1 MLFSIVDHFI
11 TSSYKTCMYNQWI
24 KYLLSLPAAIIEKA
38 EAQLE
43 KALEMKVTLKRKKS
57 VILGFAGS
65 GKTHTL
71 ALLLCNELPSKRVS
85 TQCFKL
91 PVRSIGLRRFQMS
104 PSSKSCAEIS
114 QSEFSRRIMRSGKD
128 SLPKISRSSTESKVV
143 IEQVELTLNEG
154 KDLPQNNLASKVKAD
169 LLRDYFYAYKVKPL
183 SDEVVAE
190 INDSGGQPQFLEILP
205 RFVSGL
211 SIAIVVTN
219 LSERLDKCPTSYY
232 YGKDGVLVGEGE
244 PSKITNEQMLRQFLQ
259 MVVSQSQGNSQ
270 IKFIIVGTHR
280 DMEHVCSE
288 SREEKERKLSNMV
301 KSFDLGD
308 NVVYADPKCKKL
320 IFAVNA
326 KDPNETDYEMGR
338 KVMEVVMDKD
348 GAEIINI
355 PLKFHLLEKTLRE
368 MSTTGQIAFT
378 LSEVMQNVRE
388 YFNNEM
394 SLREGLHYLEQSN
407 RIFYFRELFPDKV
420 IGDPQLL
427 LNMVT
432 RIVVEHIKLN
442 SGIDTGRT
450 MYAGWK
456 KFKEQGILTVEILKK
471 ISNCYDSHFTPEDM
485 LKLLE
490 ELLIC
495 FRMNPGEFLM
505 PCLLSTQTCSPRI
518 ESPTANPM
526 LQFSMMLHF
535 PRGIARIGIYC
546 STICKLIT
554 GEGWKHCEYSKV
566 SRNLFCLTH
575 HDVFGGVTCVQDYYD
590 SFFQVTFHFPSDAK
604 LYPKILP
611 DTCVALRDT
620 VKKVIKEVTRAL
632 CYRPDEPELAFECE
646 EHRTASHSLHP
657 ARYIKDCPSLLCTK
671 DSWISTALTEQH
683 KLWLGECVS
692 AVVVTNEDK
701 VDNS

>member
-1 MLFSIVDHFI
+1 
-11 TSSYKTCMYNQWI
+11 MYNQWI
-24 KYLLSLPAAIIEKA
+24 KYLLSLPAAFIEKDRA
-38 EAQLE
+38 KLE
-43 KALEMKVTLKRKKS
+43 KALEVKVTMKQKKS
-57 VILGFAGS
+57 MILGFAGC
-65 GKTHTL
+65 GETHTL
-71 ALLLCNELPSKRVS
+71 ALLMHKKLPSERVS
-85 TQCFKL
+85 TPCFKP
-91 PVRSIGLRRFQMS
+91 PVRSIGLRRFRMS
-104 PSSKSCAEIS
+104 SSSKSCAEIS
-114 QSEFSRRIMRSGKD
+114 RTKFSRRIIKSGKD
-128 SLPKISRSSTESKVV
+128 SLPKISHSSTENKVV
-143 IEQVELTLNEG
+143 IEPAELTHKER
-154 KDLPQNNLASKVKAD
+154 KDLPQNELARKIKSK
-169 LLRDYFYAYKVKPL
+169 LRKDSYYAYRVGPL
-183 SDEVVAE
+183 IDEVVAE
-190 INDSGGQPQFLEILP
+190 IIDSGGQPQFLEILP
-205 RFVSGL
+205 RFISGL

-219 LSERLDKCPTSYY
+219 LSERLDKYPTSYY
-232 YGKDGVLVGEGE
+232 YGEDGVLIREGE
-244 PSKITNEQMLRQFLQ
+244 CSRITNEQMLRQFLQ
-259 MVVSQSQGNSQ
+259 MVVSQSQGKSQ

-280 DMEHVCSE
+280 DMEHMCSE

-301 KSFDLGD
+301 RSFDLED

-326 KDPNETDYEMGR
+326 KNPNEADYEMGR
-338 KVMEVVMDKD
+338 KIMEAVMDKD

-355 PLKFHLLEKTLRE
+355 PLKFHVLEETLRE

-378 LSEVMQNVRE
+378 LSEVKQNVRE

-394 SLREGLHYLEQSN
+394 LLKEGLQFLEQSN

-420 IGDPQLL
+420 IGDPQVL

-456 KFKEQGILTVEILKK
+456 KFKEQGVLTVEILKK

-505 PCLLSTQTCSPRI
+505 PCLLSTQASSPRI

-535 PRGIARIGIYC
+535 PKGIARIGIYC
-546 STICKLIT
+546 STICKPIS
-554 GEGWKHCEYSKV
+554 GEGWKHYQYSKV
-566 SRNLFCLTH
+566 SRNIFCLTH
-575 HDVFGGVTCVQDYYD
+575 HDVFGVACVQDYYD

-632 CYRPDEPELAFECE
+632 CYHPDEPELAFECE
-646 EHRTASHSLHP
+646 EHHTASRSLHP
-657 ARYIKDCPSLLCTK
+657 ARYIEDCPSLLCTK
-671 DSWISTALTEQH
+671 DSRISTALTEEH
-683 KLWLGECVS
+683 TLWLGECVCCGCD
-692 AVVVTNEDK
+692 E
-701 VDNS
+701 